1 MMNAFAWT
9 RRKSLP
15 AAAHGTQEFMNRA
28 APEPR
33 RHRGKKRDGNQLV
46 TQQGRRRKLDRASN
60 IRLLL
65 LLATIGG
72 LGYAFF
78 RAQSVDFDELAR
90 IRSRLESL
98 RQLEQTVDRDTLK
111 IRVGLP
117 SSDDALMRLTDRMT
131 GLLAA
136 LQKNIRDSLDDA
148 PEGLAASLHDYGALL
163 EKRKKLLQRFRMRNA
178 TVRDSLRSFP
188 AIAAELSAA
197 ASGQSGGLQRA
208 LDAFEIAVLRYHIEA
223 SSARVAN
230 ISQSVGRLQRIAA
243 DSPPSIAGKIASL
256 LRDGEVIVTHRT
268 EADWT
273 LKELLTV
280 SGLRLLDNVLESYR
294 RKESTLHGE
303 NSAYRSVMF
312 VTALILV
319 GYIVMTLV
327 SLLQVRRDLQRANRE
342 LETRI
347 ADISRAKEEAELA
360 NRSKSEFLAMM
371 SHELRTP
378 LNAVIGFSDLM
389 RMEAFGPV
397 GSARYREYA
406 GDIHDSA
413 RHLLSLI
420 NDILDLSKIERGS
433 LKPDDEELNVPAA
446 IRAVETLVKDRAE
459 RGRVALT
466 LDCPETLPPLRADP
480 RQFKQ
485 MLANL
490 WSNAIK
496 FTDPGG
502 RVSVK
507 VACDP
512 ARGFVFAVEDSG
524 VGMTKDDIPKAL
536 APFVQVDRSL
546 SRKHEGTGL
555 GLPLTK
561 RMIELHGGKLELE
574 SAPGVGTKATLIF
587 PLSRIVRP
595 AKDSEPD
602 KDAAQG
608 AVKSAAKGGGPAAGP
623 AAMRGLGT
631 PAGEP
636 GRV

>member
-1 MMNAFAWT
+1 
-9 RRKSLP
+9 
-15 AAAHGTQEFMNRA
+15 
-28 APEPR
+28 
-33 RHRGKKRDGNQLV
+33 
-46 TQQGRRRKLDRASN
+46 LDKASN

-72 LGYAFF
+72 LGYAFI
-78 RAQSVDFDELAR
+78 RAQSVDFDEVMH

-111 IRVGLP
+111 IRIGLP

-136 LQKNIRDSLDDA
+136 LRKSIGGSVDHA
-148 PEGLAASLHDYGALL
+148 PEGLAASLRDYGALL
-163 EKRKKLLQRFRMRNA
+163 EKRKNLLQRFRTRNA

-188 AIAAELSAA
+188 AIAAELSATA
-197 ASGQSGGLQRA
+197 GARSAELQRA

-223 SSARVAN
+223 SPDRVSN
-230 ISQSVGRLQRIAA
+230 ISWGVGQLQRIAA
-243 DSPPSIAGKIASL
+243 ASPPESAAKIAAL
-256 LRDGEVIVTHRT
+256 LRHGEVIVTHRT

-294 RKESTLHGE
+294 QKETALRGE
-303 NSAYRSVMF
+303 SNAYRTVMF
-312 VTALILV
+312 FTALILV

-327 SLLQVRRDLQRANRE
+327 SLMQVRRDLQQANRE

-360 NRSKSEFLAMM
+360 NRTKSEFLAMM

-397 GSARYREYA
+397 GSARYRDYA

-433 LKPDDEELNVPAA
+433 LKPDDEDLNVPAA

-466 LDCPETLPPLRADP
+466 LDCPETLPLLRADP

-490 WSNAIK
+490 LSNAIK

-502 RVSVK
+502 RVSVE
-507 VACDP
+507 VRCDP
-512 ARGFVFAVEDSG
+512 ARGFIFAVEDSG
-524 VGMTKDDIPKAL
+524 VGMTKGDIPKAL

-574 SAPGVGTKATLIF
+574 SEPGVGTTAT
-587 PLSRIVRP
+587 
-595 AKDSEPD
+595 
-602 KDAAQG
+602 
-608 AVKSAAKGGGPAAGP
+608 AAGA
-623 AAMRGLGT
+623 AAMRGNGA
-631 PAGEP
+631 PSGEHHLA
-636 GRV
+636 

>member
-1 MMNAFAWT
+1 M
-9 RRKSLP
+9 
-15 AAAHGTQEFMNRA
+15 H
-28 APEPR
+28 
-33 RHRGKKRDGNQLV
+33 
-46 TQQGRRRKLDRASN
+46 RASN
-60 IRLLL
+60 LRLLL

-72 LGYAFF
+72 LAYAFF

-136 LQKNIRDSLDDA
+136 LQKNISESLDNA
-148 PEGLAASLHDYGALL
+148 PEGLAASLRDYGALL
-163 EKRKKLLQRFRMRNA
+163 EKRKNLLRRFRMRNA

-188 AIAAELSAA
+188 AMAAALSAA
-197 ASGQSGGLQRA
+197 AGGQSGTLQRA

-223 SSARVAN
+223 SAARVAN
-230 ISQSVGRLQRIAA
+230 ISKSVARLQQLAAASSPPVAQKIAA
-243 DSPPSIAGKIASL
+243 L

-294 RKESTLHGE
+294 RKESALHAE

-342 LETRI
+342 LEIRI

-389 RMEAFGPV
+389 RIEAFGPV

-433 LKPDDEELNVPAA
+433 LKPDEEELDVRAA

-459 RGRVALT
+459 RGRVT
-466 LDCPETLPPLRADP
+466 LKIDCPETLPPLRVDP

-490 WSNAIK
+490 LSNAIK

-502 RVSVK
+502 RVSVT
-507 VACDP
+507 ALCDP

-595 AKDSEPD
+595 AKDGAPAN
-602 KDAAQG
+602 AAG
-608 AVKSAAKGGGPAAGP
+608 KSASNDLKPAPGPAP
-623 AAMRGLGT
+623 MRGRSA
-631 PAGEP
+631 PSGEP
-636 GRV
+636 GRL